1 MMETVNGM
9 VLAAG
14 RAERMEPLSTLV
26 PKPALDV
33 LGRPLVASA
42 LGHLRRAGCRRVVV
56 NLHRHPEAVAAAV
69 RDVDDD
75 TAFSWEPALLGGAGG
90 VAAARPL
97 FGPGP
102 LLVANADV
110 WAELDLGPVLAAG
123 EEDTIVLALLRH
135 PDPTRWS
142 SVVID
147 DTSRVQTLLPPGAA
161 HKGER
166 YLFTGFQLL
175 GSRVIASLPDPPAEM
190 TALWEDRRRRG
201 ALRGVMVKGNWS
213 EVGTPGAYRELVTP
227 LVAIASW
234 VHPQA
239 AVAEGAR
246 VMRSAV
252 GAGCHVAADARVS
265 ETILTAGASV
275 EAGCELD
282 RCVLAGPVAL
292 TGAGTVS
299 EALILPGGRFPLR

>member
-1 MMETVNGM
+1 MA
-9 VLAAG
+9 LAAG

-33 LGRPLVASA
+33 LGQPLVASA
-42 LGHLRRAGCRRVVV
+42 LGHLRRAGCRRIVV

-69 RDVDDD
+69 RDADDD
-75 TAFSWEPALLGGAGG
+75 TAFSWEPVLLGGAGG
-90 VAAARPL
+90 VAAARPF

-142 SVVID
+142 SVVLD
-147 DTSRVQTLLPPGAA
+147 DAGRVQTLLPPGAP

-175 GSRVIASLPDPPAEM
+175 GSSVLASLSDSPGEM
-190 TALWEDRRRRG
+190 APLWEKARRQG
-201 ALRGVMVKGNWS
+201 ALRGVTVEGSWS
-213 EVGTPGAYRELVTP
+213 EVGTPGAYRELVTS
-227 LVAIASW
+227 LVTVASW
-234 VHPQA
+234 IHPQA
-239 AVAEGAR
+239 AVADGAR

-252 GAGCHVAADARVS
+252 GAGCRVAAEAHVS

-275 EAGCELD
+275 EAGCELA
-282 RCVLAGPVAL
+282 RCVLAGPVTL
-292 TGAGTVS
+292 TGADTAS